1 MIYIKKIFLY
11 FLFVLILSSCQN
23 IRDNLSMKKKEGV
36 DEFLIEKK
44 NPLVVPP
51 EFSKLP
57 VPKSQEEET
66 ENDIDNKEDLDLSK
80 VLTETETTEQTKSS
94 NELEKS
100 ISNILN
106 KK

>member
-1 MIYIKKIFLY
+1 MIYKITLLLIASLLIGNCSNVKKT
-11 FLFVLILSSCQN
+11 LSGE
-23 IRDNLSMKKKEGV
+23 KEKNY

-57 VPKSQEEET
+57 QPRQVTESEEIEDT
-66 ENDIDNKEDLDLSK
+66 EIDLSK
-80 VLTETETTEQTKSS
+80 VLEKSDSPKISTQTTD
-94 NELEKS
+94 LEKS
-100 ISNILN
+100 IFDIIN